1 MLVGF
6 NVSISDMG
14 SDVLATV
21 FETKPTI
28 FYRRLF
34 LIATLCVVLPL
45 CLLRRVE
52 LISWASSVAVLIYL
66 VFLTHLVFA
75 CGLPKLFTGN
85 PLRHVRWWRLDGLVH
100 CLPVIASSLCCQVQV
115 HVIYNSLRD
124 QTHGNMRKALTYA
137 VTFVISAYALAGL
150 FGYLAFIEVEEEDA
164 GEGGTLAG
172 NMLTMY
178 PENFVSALVRLGF
191 LYTVTAS
198 FPLMLFPLR
207 SALNSLLFEE
217 PPLLLCSDPMQT
229 AGDSG
234 PISSVKELPLMRFRL
249 MTLLVILLSIVVSQ
263 CTDKVEVILS
273 CTGSLAGS
281 LICYI
286 LPACVYLRTL
296 GASSPNRLLA
306 LLLLAYGLT
315 VLITPLFTFVGVD
328 SPLPLDAAPS
338 DDVDPQPQVPD
349 PAVQHRLL
357 QILPRPGLATLPAHP
372 PASRNVSS
380 PLQMP
385 Q

>member
-14 SDVLATV
+14 SDVLATI

-34 LIATLCVVLPL
+34 LIGTLCVVLPL

-52 LISWASSVAVLIYL
+52 LISLASSVAVLIYL
-66 VFLTHLVFA
+66 IFLMHLVFV
-75 CGLPKLFTGN
+75 CGLPKLFAGN
-85 PLRHVRWWRLDGLVH
+85 PLKHVRWWRIDGLVH

-115 HVIYNSLRD
+115 HVIYNSLQE

-137 VTFVISAYALAGL
+137 VSFVISAYALAGL
-150 FGYLAFIEVEEEDA
+150 FGYLAFIEGE
-164 GEGGTLAG
+164 EGGESSALAG

-178 PENFVSALVRLGF
+178 PENFVSALVRIGF

-217 PPLLLCSDPMQT
+217 PPHLCSDLTQI
-229 AGDSG
+229 AGDLG
-234 PISSVKELPLMRFRL
+234 PINSVKEVPVRRFRL

-273 CTGSLAGS
+273 YTGSLAGAI
-281 LICYI
+281 ICYI
-286 LPACVYLRTL
+286 LPACVYLPTVSI
-296 GASSPNRLLA
+296 SSPNRLLA
-306 LLLLAYGLT
+306 VLLLVYGLT
-315 VLITPLFTFVGVD
+315 VFVTPLFTFVGVD
-328 SPLPLDAAPS
+328 SPLDAAP
-338 DDVDPQPQVPD
+338 VDQLRQEFAAPGGLHPGVPD
-349 PAVQHRLL
+349 PAVPHRLL
-357 QILPRPGLATLPAHP
+357 QIQRPVSNHP
-372 PASRNVSS
+372 SASRNVSYLHRV
-380 PLQMP
+380 LQ
-385 Q
+385 

>member
-1 MLVGF
+1 MMKFRDLLPSVVNLVNSSIGVGMLAMPYCFHQCGIILALVVLVFSGFFTIFASESVLRAGLFFHCSSFEDSAYKSHGVFGKRLVGLSLIGLLFGMLVGF

-14 SDVLATV
+14 SD
-21 FETKPTI
+21 
-28 FYRRLF
+28 
-34 LIATLCVVLPL
+34 
-45 CLLRRVE
+45 
-52 LISWASSVAVLIYL
+52 
-66 VFLTHLVFA
+66 LVFA

-85 PLRHVRWWRLDGLVH
+85 PLKHVRWWRLDGLVH

-217 PPLLLCSDPMQT
+217 PPLLLCPDPMQT

-263 CTDKVEVILS
+263 CTDKANTTAFTTIFS
-273 CTGSLAGS
+273 FDDQQ
-281 LICYI
+281 
-286 LPACVYLRTL
+286 
-296 GASSPNRLLA
+296 SP
-306 LLLLAYGLT
+306 
-315 VLITPLFTFVGVD
+315 
-328 SPLPLDAAPS
+328 
-338 DDVDPQPQVPD
+338 
-349 PAVQHRLL
+349 HR
-357 QILPRPGLATLPAHP
+357 QGR
-372 PASRNVSS
+372 
-380 PLQMP
+380 
-385 Q
+385 